1 MNAMVQSTASQ
12 TRSRL
17 PRAERESQILDIAH
31 ARFAERG
38 YGAVTMDDVATE
50 AGVTKPLLYAY
61 FGNKEGLY
69 RTCMERAGEAMLANV
84 GAAIS
89 AAAGPAEALR
99 DGLRAFFAFVDGDR
113 DAWRVLFDETLPAG
127 GELARRV
134 ADYRERLVALVAETQ
149 LALIPEHHR
158 ERAAT
163 EVEALSHALLGASE
177 SLARWWLRT
186 GAMPPADAAELLVAT
201 VEPGLQARAAL
212 SHRPVDGAPGASPI
226 PRTTKEPDD
235 R

>member
-1 MNAMVQSTASQ
+1 MNAMVQSTNG
-12 TRSRL
+12 RSRL
-17 PRAERESQILDIAH
+17 PRAERELQILDIAH

-38 YGAVTMDDVATE
+38 YSAVTMDDVATE

-61 FGNKEGLY
+61 FGNKERLY
-69 RTCMERAGEAMLANV
+69 RACMERAGEAMLTTV
-84 GAAIS
+84 VEAIR
-89 AAAGPAEALR
+89 AAAGPTEALR

-113 DAWRVLFDETLPAG
+113 DAWRVLFDENPPVG
-127 GELARRV
+127 GELARSV
-134 ADYRERLVALVAETQ
+134 ADYRQRLVALVAETQ
-149 LALIPEHHR
+149 LALVPEHNR

-177 SLARWWLRT
+177 ALARWWLRT
-186 GAMPPADAAELLVAT
+186 GAIPSADAAELLVAT

-212 SHRPVDGAPGASPI
+212 RFI
-226 PRTTKEPDD
+226 PPTPDQTKEPDD